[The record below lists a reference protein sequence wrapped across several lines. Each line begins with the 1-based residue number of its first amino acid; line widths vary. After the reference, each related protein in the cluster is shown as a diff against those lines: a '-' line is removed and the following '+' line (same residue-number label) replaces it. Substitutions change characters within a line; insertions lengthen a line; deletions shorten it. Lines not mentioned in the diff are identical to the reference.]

1 MHGGQ
6 RLAPSYLSIRRNCVR
21 RVSGKIQANVF
32 PTAPF
37 TRATVCVV
45 SYRQKYCRPSALV
58 ARRQGDLLRQQKVV
72 CERGLTSATD
82 IRYANLLI
90 ITRAEILGYIK
101 HYSLQSRVMFD
112 TPLRKGV
119 RTEESVYDDTA
130 RYIHPFPVI
139 FFGLH
144 EQGLYR
150 LQTAVPQTQAD
161 GYQSRLCRTER
172 KQENHNQR

>member
-1 MHGGQ
+1 MTC
-6 RLAPSYLSIRRNCVR
+6 SKLSQYPPKLRKTSIWQDTSKCLPY
-21 RVSGKIQANVF
+21 G
-32 PTAPF
+32 PF
-37 TRATVCVV
+37 YTGDCLREV
-45 SYRQKYCRPSALV
+45 SYRQKYRRPSALV
-58 ARRQGDLLRQQKVV
+58 AQRQRDLRRQQKDV

-101 HYSLQSRVMFD
+101 HYSLQSCVMFD
-112 TPLRKGV
+112 MPLRKGV

-144 EQGLYR
+144 EQGPHR